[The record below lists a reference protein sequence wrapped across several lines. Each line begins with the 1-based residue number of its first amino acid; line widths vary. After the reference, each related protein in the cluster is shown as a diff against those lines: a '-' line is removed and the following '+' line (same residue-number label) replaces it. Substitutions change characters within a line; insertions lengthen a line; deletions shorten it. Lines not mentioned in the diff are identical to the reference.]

1 MYSIGHVLK
10 LLRKCTI
17 MTQKQLSTELQ
28 CHQNYLSRIEN
39 DLTEVPV
46 SLLDRYEL
54 IFGVSAS
61 SLLEFRKLSS
71 EKSIVN
77 ELQKCIDWDKIDIL
91 MFDRE

>member
-1 MYSIGHVLK
+1 MYSISHVLK

-17 MTQKQLSTELQ
+17 MTQKQLATELE

-54 IFGVSAS
+54 IFGVSGS
-61 SLLEFRKLSS
+61 TLLDIRKKDC
-71 EKSIVN
+71 EKNIVI
-77 ELQKCIDWDKIDIL
+77 ELQKCIDWDKIDVL